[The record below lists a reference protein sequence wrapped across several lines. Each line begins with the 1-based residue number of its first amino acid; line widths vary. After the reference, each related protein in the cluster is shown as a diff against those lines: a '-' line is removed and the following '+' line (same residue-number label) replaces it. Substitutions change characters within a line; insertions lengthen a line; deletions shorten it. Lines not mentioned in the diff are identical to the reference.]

1 MIALVVLG
9 FVGFGYLQISG
20 LAKKQWW
27 RELAVFL
34 VLWLSGFILSSLLTL
49 GIEIPPV
56 TTLIGKLLMS
66 LLGA

>member
-1 MIALVVLG
+1 MIALVVMG
-9 FVGFGYLQISG
+9 FVGFGYLQISS

-27 RELAVFL
+27 REMAVFI
-34 VLWLSGFILSSLLTL
+34 VLWVAGFILSSLLTL

-56 TTLIGKLLMS
+56 TTLLGKLLMD

>member
-1 MIALVVLG
+1 MIVLVVLG
-9 FVGFGYLQISG
+9 FVGFGYLQISS
-20 LAKKQWW
+20 LAKKRWW
-27 RELAVFL
+27 RELVVFL

-56 TTLIGKLLMS
+56 TTLIGKFLTG